1 MERSF
6 EHLHARQCAARLVR
20 HRPEVKL
27 CAQFAVSC
35 SDEQRPAPSRE
46 SDTVTPTPQPAAAG
60 PAASVLTAT
69 VARRYYLDG
78 VSKSEIAD
86 ELGLSR
92 FKVARLL
99 DRARSSGLV
108 RIELHYE
115 GDIDLDLSVRLGTH
129 LHLRR
134 CLVIDSPADDEP
146 SLRTNLGKVT
156 AGLLTEIVQSD
167 DVLGL
172 AWSRTLMAM
181 RSSLTSLA
189 PCAVV
194 QLTGALSRP
203 DVDEGSIELVRNVAR
218 IANGPAFCFYAPM
231 IVPQAETARSL
242 RAQPEV
248 AQAMQ
253 RFGDLTKAIVTIG
266 AWKPNQSTVADAL
279 STDEYEQD
287 EQLGVRAELCGIQ
300 LDANGQ
306 PLRTALS
313 ERIIGIEPDQLR
325 AVPEIIAIAYGDA
338 KAQAVRAA
346 VRGGFGPA

>member
-1 MERSF
+1 MT
-6 EHLHARQCAARLVR
+6 
-20 HRPEVKL
+20 
-27 CAQFAVSC
+27 
-35 SDEQRPAPSRE
+35 PASPQ
-46 SDTVTPTPQPAAAG
+46 PTATGPAAA
-60 PAASVLTAT
+60 VLAAT

-92 FKVARLL
+92 FKVARVL

-115 GDIDLDLSVRLGTH
+115 GEIDLDLSVRLGTH

-134 CLVIDSPADDEP
+134 CLVIDSPDEDEQV
-146 SLRTNLGKVT
+146 LRTNLGKVA
-156 AGLLTEIVQSD
+156 AGLLTEIVEPD

-181 RSSLTSLA
+181 RSSLRSLA

-203 DVDEGSIELVRNVAR
+203 DVDEGSIELVRDVAR

-231 IVPQAETARSL
+231 IVPSAATAKSL
-242 RAQPEV
+242 SAQPEV
-248 AQAMQ
+248 AGAMR
-253 RFGDLTKAIVTIG
+253 RFGDLTKAVLTIG
-266 AWKPNQSTVADAL
+266 AWEPRQSTVADAL
-279 STDEYEQD
+279 SASQYED
-287 EQLGVRAELCGIQ
+287 DKRLGARAELCGIQ
-300 LDANGQ
+300 LDAQGE

-313 ERIIGIEPDQLR
+313 ERVIAIGPDQLR
-325 AVPEIIAIAYGDA
+325 AVPEIIAIAYGVP
-338 KAQAVRAA
+338 KASAVRAA
-346 VRGGFGPA
+346 IEGGFATSLITHASLARELLDPP